1 VEVAFKVG
9 TAMLDRLKSVPSGQ
23 SSLGK
28 AWHSTYDVLET
39 RRQLRRV
46 ILVRWIAVIGAI
58 FASISIGFYAITCV
72 ETRAWPL
79 LIPAVGVVVALLCLL
94 QARRL
99 VPRAPFDAAG
109 YWMLAA
115 LVVAYGSGELVWTG
129 LSPWHAVGAILLTV
143 LVGNLILRR
152 KWGAWLLAAGT
163 YGLFALPVNTF
174 DSFPRFDVTQS
185 PELAISI
192 LGVTTSVAL
201 VLLLQLVLDFRP
213 ITIRSRLFV
222 AFVLMVLL
230 PAIGV
235 AAVSSVVGFRSGR
248 QQVIEQLESV
258 ATIKE
263 AEVDTWASNVQTDLA
278 TVATGDRVT
287 RHMREI
293 LSPSVDP
300 MGYQVAYNE
309 LRQHLGQM
317 VERSPRLDGLF
328 LMDLERRVVLSTDPA
343 QEGASGAPGS
353 LAYFRQGLKGE
364 YLHRASYSLSV
375 GGIAVIAVRP
385 VLDDQ
390 GQALGILAGRAG
402 PATLSEIMGERAGLG
417 QTGETYLV
425 TLGHIMLTEPRFRK
439 ERWDQTYY
447 VFSEGADA
455 ALEEHTNGYGSYSN
469 YRGER
474 VLGVYRWLPDLKL
487 ALLAEQAE
495 SEALVAVYTTV
506 GINVGVT
513 VVAVLVAAVVSLF
526 LARSIALPL
535 ADLAETAVR
544 VAGGELEHTADV
556 RRDDE
561 IGALARAFN
570 TMTTQL
576 RESISGLEQ
585 RVQERTQAL
594 QRRAL
599 QLETSTRVSREITS
613 ILDIDDLL
621 KRVVELI
628 KRAFGYYYVAVF
640 LVDDETNT
648 LVFAAGSGE
657 LGQRRKR
664 EGMRLMIGA
673 ASLNGHVAQSNKA
686 AMVNDVSQDPRYVA
700 DERLADTRSELVIPL
715 RIGGRVLG
723 TLDVQSAQMN
733 AFSEEDV
740 RIMQSMGDQVAVAIE
755 NARLYDRSRTL
766 AVLEER
772 NRLAH
777 ELHDSVTQSLY
788 SLVLFAGAGQEI
800 VEAGLLEPVKQ
811 YLQRIE
817 ETAQQALKEMRLLVY
832 ELRPPTL
839 EEEGLLG
846 ALRQRLKAV
855 EERAGIDARLLV
867 EGDVDLPA
875 PLQERLYRIAQEA
888 LNNALKHS
896 AGTSV
901 AVRIHVN
908 DERLELEV
916 VDDGVGFD
924 VDAVSDTGG
933 LGLAMMR
940 ERAAELGGLV
950 LISSAPGEGT
960 TVKITVDKRP
970 RGRSGDLSRVSQ

>member
-1 VEVAFKVG
+1 VAQVSNEQGRAALTTRIISFG
-9 TAMLDRLKSVPSGQ
+9 TALAAV
-23 SSLGK
+23 
-28 AWHSTYDVLET
+28 AIVLYA
-39 RRQLRRV
+39 
-46 ILVRWIAVIGAI
+46 LV
-58 FASISIGFYAITCV
+58 YLQ
-72 ETRAWPL
+72 TRAWQVL
-79 LIPAVGVVVALLCLL
+79 GAAAGVTLALLCLM

-99 VPRAPFDAAG
+99 VPRAEFDAAG
-109 YWMLAA
+109 YWILGALLA
-115 LVVAYGSGELVWTG
+115 AYGSGELVWSG
-129 LSPWHAVGAILLTV
+129 LSPWHAVGAILLIV
-143 LVGNLILRR
+143 LVGNVVLRR
-152 KWGAWLLAAGT
+152 KWGAWLLAAGM
-163 YGLFALPVNTF
+163 YGLFALLVNTF
-174 DSFPRFDVTQS
+174 DPFPRFGVTQS
-185 PELAISI
+185 PALAIFI
-192 LGVTTSVAL
+192 LGVTTSLAL
-201 VLLLQLVLDFRP
+201 VLLSQLVLDFRP

-230 PAIGV
+230 PAIAV

-263 AEVDTWASNVQTDLA
+263 AELDTWASNVQTDLA
-278 TVATGDRVT
+278 TVATGDSVT

-293 LSPSVDP
+293 LSLSVDP

-309 LRQHLGQM
+309 LHQHLGQM

-402 PATLSEIMGERAGLG
+402 PATLTEIMRERTGLG

-447 VFSEGADA
+447 VFSEGGDA

-506 GINVGVT
+506 GINFGVT

-570 TMTTQL
+570 TMTTRL
-576 RESISGLEQ
+576 RESINGLEQ
-585 RVQERTQAL
+585 RVRERTQAL
-594 QRRAL
+594 ERRAL

-621 KRVVELI
+621 KRVVELM

-648 LVFAAGSGE
+648 LVLAAGSGE

-664 EGMRLMIGA
+664 EGMRLTIGA
-673 ASLNGHVAQSNKA
+673 ASLNGHVAQSNEA
-686 AMVNDVSQDPRYVA
+686 AMVNDVSQDPRYIA
-700 DERLADTRSELVIPL
+700 DERLPDTCAELVIPL
-715 RIGGRVLG
+715 RIGERVLG
-723 TLDVQSAQMN
+723 TLDVQSAELN
-733 AFSEEDV
+733 AFDEEDL
-740 RIMQSMGDQVAVAIE
+740 RIMQSLGDQVAIAIE
-755 NARLYDRSRTL
+755 NARLYDRSRML

-788 SLVLFAGAGQEI
+788 SLVLFAGAGQE
-800 VEAGLLEPVKQ
+800 VVKSGGLEPVKQ
-811 YLQRIE
+811 LFGRIE
-817 ETAQQALKEMRLLVY
+817 DTAQQALKEMRLLVF
-832 ELRPPTL
+832 ELRPPLL
-839 EEEGLLG
+839 EDEGLVG
-846 ALRQRLKAV
+846 ALRQRLDAV
-855 EERAGIDARLLV
+855 EGRAGVKARSLV
-867 EGDVDLPA
+867 EGDVELPA
-875 PLQERLYRIAQEA
+875 AIEEGLYRIAQEA
-888 LNNALKHS
+888 LNNALKHAA
-896 AGTSV
+896 AGSV
-901 AVRIHVN
+901 TVSIRVTG
-908 DERLELEV
+908 ERVELEV
-916 VDDGVGFD
+916 VDDGTGFD
-924 VDAVSDTGG
+924 VEAVRDAGG
-933 LGLAMMR
+933 LGLASMR
-940 ERAAELGGLV
+940 DRAAELGGV
-950 LISSAPGEGT
+950 FQITSAPKEGTSVKVGVETKSRTNSDDLPEVTDDGEDPCSSCRRPRCGEGGALCL
-960 TVKITVDKRP
+960 D
-970 RGRSGDLSRVSQ
+970 SR

>member
-58 FASISIGFYAITCV
+58 FASISIGFYAITYV

-599 QLETSTRVSREITS
+599 WRKVTRQRWSTMC
-613 ILDIDDLL
+613 
-621 KRVVELI
+621 
-628 KRAFGYYYVAVF
+628 
-640 LVDDETNT
+640 
-648 LVFAAGSGE
+648 
-657 LGQRRKR
+657 RRTP
-664 EGMRLMIGA
+664 
-673 ASLNGHVAQSNKA
+673 
-686 AMVNDVSQDPRYVA
+686 AMWP
-700 DERLADTRSELVIPL
+700 
-715 RIGGRVLG
+715 
-723 TLDVQSAQMN
+723 MN
-733 AFSEEDV
+733 AW
-740 RIMQSMGDQVAVAIE
+740 
-755 NARLYDRSRTL
+755 
-766 AVLEER
+766 
-772 NRLAH
+772 
-777 ELHDSVTQSLY
+777 
-788 SLVLFAGAGQEI
+788 
-800 VEAGLLEPVKQ
+800 
-811 YLQRIE
+811 
-817 ETAQQALKEMRLLVY
+817 
-832 ELRPPTL
+832 PT
-839 EEEGLLG
+839 
-846 ALRQRLKAV
+846 
-855 EERAGIDARLLV
+855 
-867 EGDVDLPA
+867 
-875 PLQERLYRIAQEA
+875 
-888 LNNALKHS
+888 
-896 AGTSV
+896 
-901 AVRIHVN
+901 
-908 DERLELEV
+908 
-916 VDDGVGFD
+916 
-924 VDAVSDTGG
+924 
-933 LGLAMMR
+933 
-940 ERAAELGGLV
+940 
-950 LISSAPGEGT
+950 
-960 TVKITVDKRP
+960 
-970 RGRSGDLSRVSQ
+970 RGPNW